1 MWLGG
6 LNLSVRRRSSPPGC
20 IFELLE
26 PAAASLRPSSVLC
39 CKCFKPIAI
48 IPAFP
53 SIVDDASV
61 DKNPIVDRYYDW
73 IHLSIDIDCP
83 AKSAIL
89 PFFRRRFMIAFGFF
103 VDPRRSR
110 SPFSR
115 SLPSVSV
122 MPYSERFEQALILA
136 NRLHANQFRKGTTV
150 PYLTHLLAVAAIVG
164 ENGGSEDQ
172 MIAALLHDAPEDQ
185 GGHET
190 LELIRTQFGET
201 VARIVAGC
209 SDTFESPKP
218 PWKARKNAY
227 IHHLKTVI
235 DQEALPVVL
244 ADKLHNARSIVD
256 DLKVH
261 GPRTLDRFT
270 GGIEGTVWYYRAVAA
285 VLTELLD
292 SPAVERLNEIVNEME
307 RLSGIV
313 KDRTNQDAIK
323 FGDLDRDETGR

>member
-1 MWLGG
+1 MESETEIAVENEISPYEISAGWSGRVKPPPALLEANKNMEGSIG
-6 LNLSVRRRSSPPGC
+6 LSV
-20 IFELLE
+20 
-26 PAAASLRPSSVLC
+26 V
-39 CKCFKPIAI
+39 
-48 IPAFP
+48 
-53 SIVDDASV
+53 
-61 DKNPIVDRYYDW
+61 
-73 IHLSIDIDCP
+73 
-83 AKSAIL
+83 
-89 PFFRRRFMIAFGFF
+89 RRRFMISHGFLWN
-103 VDPRRSR
+103 PRRTR
-110 SPFSR
+110 SALFR
-115 SLPSVSV
+115 FLPPALV

-136 NRLHANQFRKGTTV
+136 NRLHASQFRKGTTV

-209 SDTFESPKP
+209 TDTFESPKP

-227 IHHLKTVI
+227 IHHLKTEI
-235 DQEALPVVL
+235 DQESLPVVL

-256 DLKVH
+256 DLKIQ

-270 GGIEGTVWYYRAVAA
+270 GGIEGTVWYYRAIAA
-285 VLTELLD
+285 VLNELLD
-292 SPAVERLNEIVNEME
+292 LPAVERLNEIVDEME

-313 KDRTNQDAIK
+313 KNRTYYDAIK
-323 FGDLDRDETGR
+323 SGDLDRDETGR